1 MNQAKLMLFGL
12 LVFNALVWS
21 LFVAS
26 FYNIPGLLAIG
37 GMAYL
42 FGLRHAFD
50 ADHIA
55 AIDNTTR
62 KLVQDGK
69 NANSVG
75 FFFSL
80 GHSSVVI
87 GLSVALIFAT
97 KVVKNSIPT
106 LQNMG
111 NIVGTLISALFLTLI
126 GIINIFI
133 FKALYDIYKMYKES
147 PVEYQEELNKIFQE
161 LLNKRG
167 FMGRFFSFLY
177 KKIDA
182 PYKMYIV
189 GFLFGL
195 GFDTATEIAI
205 LGISVALAKTSMNIW
220 SILLFPL
227 LFTAGM
233 TLMDSFDSFIMNNIY
248 AWTNNDPMRRL
259 SFNLVITGA
268 SIFIALFIGMLEFLQ
283 ILTRQFMPKA
293 YFTNIVNSI
302 PLGKVGIF
310 IVLFMI
316 FIFLGAFIFYG
327 KAIKQN
333 MYHTRNIN

>member
-12 LVFNALVWS
+12 LIFNAVVWS

-26 FYNIPGLLAIG
+26 FYSVPGLLAIG

-55 AIDNTTR
+55 AIDNITR

-126 GIINIFI
+126 GIIN
-133 FKALYDIYKMYKES
+133 
-147 PVEYQEELNKIFQE
+147 IFQE

-248 AWTNNDPMRRL
+248 AWTNNDPLRRL

-268 SIFIALFIGMLEFLQ
+268 SIFIAIFIGALEFLQ

-293 YFTNIVNSI
+293 YFTNLVNAVA
-302 PLGKVGIF
+302 LGKVGIF